1 MAIEQKK
8 AEAKTPSKI
17 VAVEG
22 VEKPEQMIIS
32 TQQKVTEAV
41 AESAEKV
48 QLEAEQ
54 SLANVHGHIQSL
66 KKDLLQ
72 RIELLK
78 RQFSG
83 SQQNFDELKTFVK
96 SEFTAVIED
105 LSKFGQELK
114 KDVTQISGKHKEHLT
129 ETFKRSK
136 ENTLD
141 VWKKV
146 TVKDGAS
153 LES

>member
-1 MAIEQKK
+1 MAIEQKIV
-8 AEAKTPSKI
+8 EAKSQTKTLL
-17 VAVEG
+17 VEG
-22 VEKPEQMIIS
+22 VEKPEQVS
-32 TQQKVTEAV
+32 TDAQQKLTDA
-41 AESAEKV
+41 AESL
-48 QLEAEQ
+48 QTEAEQ
-54 SLANVHGHIQSL
+54 SSVNVQSKIQHV
-66 KKDLLQ
+66 KQDLLQ

-78 RQFSG
+78 NQFNV
-83 SQQNFDELKTFVK
+83 SQQNFGELKAFVK
-96 SEFTAVIED
+96 SELTAVIDD

-114 KDVTQISGKHKEHLT
+114 QDVTQISGKHKENLI

-146 TVKDGAS
+146 AVKDEAS

>member
-8 AEAKTPSKI
+8 VEAKNQTKT
-17 VAVEG
+17 VLLAD
-22 VEKPEQMIIS
+22 VEKSEQVSIDA
-32 TQQKVTEAV
+32 QQKLT
-41 AESAEKV
+41 ESAEKL
-48 QLEAEQ
+48 QAEEEQ
-54 SLANVHGHIQSL
+54 SPTNVQSQIQSL
-66 KKDLLQ
+66 KQNLLQ

-78 RQFSG
+78 RQFNV
-83 SQQNFDELKTFVK
+83 SQQDFGELKTFVK
-96 SEFTAVIED
+96 SELTAVIDD

-114 KDVTQISGKHKEHLT
+114 EDVTQISGKHKEHLT

-146 TVKDGAS
+146 AVKDETS

>member
-1 MAIEQKK
+1 MAIEQKIV
-8 AEAKTPSKI
+8 EAKSQTKTLL
-17 VAVEG
+17 VEG
-22 VEKPEQMIIS
+22 VEKPEQVS
-32 TQQKVTEAV
+32 TDAQQKLTDA
-41 AESAEKV
+41 AENL
-48 QLEAEQ
+48 QTEAEQ
-54 SLANVHGHIQSL
+54 SSVNVQSKIQHV
-66 KKDLLQ
+66 KQDLLQ

-78 RQFSG
+78 NQFNV
-83 SQQNFDELKTFVK
+83 SQQNFGELKAFVK
-96 SEFTAVIED
+96 SELTAVIDD

-114 KDVTQISGKHKEHLT
+114 QDVTQISGKHKEHLT

-146 TVKDGAS
+146 AVKDEAS

>member
-1 MAIEQKK
+1 MAIEQKIV
-8 AEAKTPSKI
+8 EAKSQTKTLL
-17 VAVEG
+17 VEG
-22 VEKPEQMIIS
+22 VEKPEQVS
-32 TQQKVTEAV
+32 TDAQQKLTDA
-41 AESAEKV
+41 AENL
-48 QLEAEQ
+48 QTEAEQ
-54 SLANVHGHIQSL
+54 SSVNVQSKIQHV
-66 KKDLLQ
+66 KQDLLQ

-78 RQFSG
+78 NQFNV
-83 SQQNFDELKTFVK
+83 SQQNFGELKAFVK
-96 SEFTAVIED
+96 SELTAVIDD

-114 KDVTQISGKHKEHLT
+114 QDVTQISGKHKENLI

-146 TVKDGAS
+146 AVKDEAS